1 MQNLKPLISILFAS
15 ILLTGCDTRL
25 NANDLAVEVQKSME
39 ASFAGKGIEIES
51 LIITRVS
58 EDSNL
63 YKGVL
68 NTNEP
73 NGKFAYTVDITYDGE
88 NMTWKTLE

>member
-1 MQNLKPLISILFAS
+1 MKKIRFLISILFAS

-25 NANDLAVEVQKSME
+25 NTSDLTVEVQKSME
-39 ASFAGKGIEIES
+39 ETFAGKGIVIES

-58 EDSNL
+58 EDSNQ

-73 NGKFAYTVDITYDGE
+73 NGKFVYTVDVTYDGE
-88 NMTWKTLE
+88 SFTWQTTQ